1 MPATYP
7 LDTTGLNP
15 ACLVTDELHTL
26 TEVNANP
33 YRLIVPTFA
42 PFYLDHLEVEHID
55 NLGQVTP
62 LVEGVHFGL
71 CLIYL
76 AGSRSIGKMLHGA
89 ISINTN
95 FPNGTI
101 NLKKY
106 QTLGGSW
113 TADPNYVLTA
123 LAAQVYNPRVTA
135 WDNITDVQA
144 IFPPINHDQNLDY
157 VFGYQ
162 DLITAIQ
169 GIVAQIAAGPNQSLP
184 FIRHL
189 MDVQSPSHVGLDLV
203 QNIASA
209 TDLEATMPLAV
220 DKHVTLRQL
229 LQIILP
235 NTVSGIQADVLALQ
249 ANVTSLTTSLSQS
262 GTTLGDSIAAHIA
275 SQTAH
280 TPASVGLGQVAN
292 LPLATDTEVN
302 AKAGVDKYI
311 TLRQAVMLFNAVPVQ
326 ELDMA
331 TVRYL
336 SNS

>member
-42 PFYLDHLEVEHID
+42 PFYLDHLELEHID
-55 NLGQVTP
+55 SLGQVTP
-62 LVEGVHFGL
+62 LVEGVHYGL

-76 AGSRSIGKMLHGA
+76 AASRSIGKMLHGA

-101 NLKKY
+101 NLKRY

-113 TADPNYVLTA
+113 TSDPNYVLA
-123 LAAQVYNPRVTA
+123 SIAAQVYNPRVTA
-135 WDNITDVQA
+135 WDNVTNVQS

-169 GIVAQIAAGPNQSLP
+169 GIVTQIAAGPNQSLP
-184 FIRHL
+184 FVRHL
-189 MDVQSPSHVGLDLV
+189 MDVQPASHVGLGNV
-203 QNIASA
+203 QNIATAADAEVTQSQ
-209 TDLEATMPLAV
+209 PI

-229 LQIILP
+229 LQILLP
-235 NTVSGIQADVLALQ
+235 NTVSGLQNDMVALN
-249 ANVTSLTTSLSQS
+249 AALVTLNQNQTSTAGILSS
-262 GTTLGDSIAAHIA
+262 HVSSSA
-275 SQTAH
+275 AH
-280 TPASVGLGQVAN
+280 TPTQVGLGNVVN
-292 LPLATDTEVN
+292 LSLATDAEVT
-302 AKAGVDKYI
+302 AKTPSEKYI
-311 TLRQAVMLFNAVPVQ
+311 TLRQAIMLFNTMSAD
-326 ELDMA
+326 EIDMPTA
-331 TVRYL
+331 RYI
-336 SNS
+336 SNR